1 MQERERRL
9 AGDQHELAPLLQRD
23 VGGALDQRSAGAMGD
38 RGERPHR
45 ARADHHAQCLHRPR
59 RRLGAAVRVIEQ
71 AHAAPITARR
81 LLQAGF
87 VLDPTFLGKQPPA
100 VRGDEQPGRHMIRRE
115 HLEQPH
121 GVRCSGGTGD
131 RENDYFYFTRLVEGK
146 NYPIYARKHGSVSAP
161 EEIMIDANALAEGKA
176 TFLIR
181 AWEVSSGE
189 DLLAFAADTTGGRV
203 SSIRF
208 KNLRTGEMLSD
219 VIPRAIGGIAW
230 AEDNRTLFYTKPDSV
245 SVRPYQ
251 VYRHRLGTPAA
262 TDQMVYEDKDET
274 YYVGVSKTKS
284 RAYIMIQSS
293 QTMAT
298 EYSYIRADQPD
309 APFRVLFPRERGHE
323 YQANHFG
330 DYFYILSNDHAKNF
344 RLMRTPVARPS
355 RANWEEVIP
364 HRADVLLED
373 FEFFK
378 DFLVLSERKDGLV
391 QLRVRPW
398 SGKGEYY
405 LDFGEPAYLAF
416 VSVNRE
422 FDTPLL
428 RYVYTSLTTPSSTY
442 DYDMRTKQKTLL
454 KRDQILGGFDPSN
467 YVTERFYTTARDGAR
482 VPVSLM
488 YKKGIARPAPLLLTG
503 YGSYGASSDPTFSS
517 DRLSLV
523 DRGFVFAIAHI
534 RGGSEMGRAWYE
546 NGRQLQKKNTF
557 NDFVDV
563 ADDLI
568 RRGYTS
574 SSKLFARGA
583 SAGGLLMGAVVNQ
596 RPELWRGVVAG
607 VPYVDVITTMSDST
621 IPLTTGEYDEWGNP
635 HDSTFYRYMLSY
647 SPYDNVERKAYPNL
661 LITAGLYDTQ
671 VLYVEPAKW
680 TAKLRAMKTDNHRLI
695 LRTNMEAG
703 HSGAS
708 GRYKRWHDVA
718 FEYAFLLDLAGLGGK
733 PTP

>member
-1 MQERERRL
+1 MPAPIRSLPLL
-9 AGDQHELAPLLQRD
+9 AVLFPGVILAQAPATATTTPSLAPPMAA
-23 VGGALDQRSAGAMGD
+23 V
-38 RGERPHR
+38 RPHR
-45 ARADHHAQCLHRPR
+45 FDEHGNVRIDQYYWLKERSNPEVIKYLEDENAYTKAVMAHTEPLQE
-59 RRLGAAVRVIEQ
+59 RLYEELKGRV
-71 AHAAPITARR
+71 
-81 LLQAGF
+81 LQNDQSVPF
-87 VLDPTFLGKQPPA
+87 
-100 VRGDEQPGRHMIRRE
+100 RE
-115 HLEQPH
+115 
-121 GVRCSGGTGD
+121 G
-131 RENDYFYFTRLVEGK
+131 NYFYYTRLVEGK
-146 NYPIYARKHGSVSAP
+146 NYPIYARKRGSVSAP

-219 VIPRAIGGIAW
+219 VVPRSIGGIAW

-251 VYRHRLGTPAA
+251 VYRHKLGTPAA

-274 YYVGVSKTKS
+274 YYVGVFKTKS

-309 APFRVLFPRERGHE
+309 APFKVIFPRERGHE
-323 YQANHFG
+323 YSANHFG

-344 RLMRTPVARPS
+344 RLMRTPVARPG
-355 RANWEEVIP
+355 RDNWQEVIP

-378 DFLVLSERKDGLV
+378 DYLVLTERKDGLV

-398 SGKGEYY
+398 SGQNEYY
-405 LDFGEPAYLAF
+405 LDFGEPAYLAY
-416 VSVNRE
+416 VSTNLE
-422 FDTPLL
+422 FDTPVL
-428 RYVYTSLTTPSSTY
+428 RYGYTSLTTPSSTY
-442 DYDMRTKQKTLL
+442 DYDMKTRQKTLL
-454 KRDQILGGFDPSN
+454 KRDQILGGFDPAN
-467 YVTERFYTTARDGAR
+467 YVSERFYTTARDGAR
-482 VPVSLM
+482 VPVSIV
-488 YKKGIARPAPLLLTG
+488 YRKGIARPGPLLLTG
-503 YGSYGASSDPTFSS
+503 YGSYGSSSDPTFSS
-517 DRLSLV
+517 DRLSLL
-523 DRGFVFAIAHI
+523 DRGFAFAIAHI

-574 SSKLFARGA
+574 SDRLFARGA
-583 SAGGLLMGAVVNQ
+583 SAGGLLMGAVVNM
-596 RPELWRGVVAG
+596 RPELFRGVIAG
-607 VPYVDVITTMSDST
+607 VPYVDVITTMMDST

-647 SPYDNVERKAYPNL
+647 SPYDHVERKAYPNL

-680 TAKLRAMKTDNHRLI
+680 TARLRAMKTDSNRLI

-703 HSGAS
+703 HGGAS

-718 FEYAFLLDLAGLGGK
+718 FEYAFLLDLVGLGGK

>member
-1 MQERERRL
+1 ML
-9 AGDQHELAPLLQRD
+9 ARVRSFALALAAFVPSSIVAQAPATSSAAP
-23 VGGALDQRSAGAMGD
+23 ALTPPVAAI
-38 RGERPHR
+38 RPHR
-45 ARADHHAQCLHRPR
+45 FDEFGTVRIDQYYWLKDRNNPEVIKYLEDENAYTKAVMAHTEALQG
-59 RRLGAAVRVIEQ
+59 RLYDELKGRV
-71 AHAAPITARR
+71 
-81 LLQAGF
+81 LQNDQSVPF
-87 VLDPTFLGKQPPA
+87 
-100 VRGDEQPGRHMIRRE
+100 RE
-115 HLEQPH
+115 
-121 GVRCSGGTGD
+121 G
-131 RENDYFYFTRLVEGK
+131 NYFYYTRLVEGK
-146 NYPIYARKHGSVSAP
+146 NYPIYARKRGSVSAP

-219 VIPRAIGGIAW
+219 VVPRAIGGIAW

-262 TDQMVYEDKDET
+262 ADQMVYEDKDET

-298 EYSYIRADQPD
+298 EYSYVRADQPE
-309 APFRVLFPRERGHE
+309 APFRVLIPRERGHE
-323 YQANHFG
+323 YYANHFG

-344 RLMRTPVARPS
+344 RLMRTPVARPG
-355 RANWEEVIP
+355 RDNWDEVIP
-364 HRADVLLED
+364 HRADVLVED
-373 FEFFK
+373 FEFFR
-378 DFLVLSERKDGLV
+378 DYLVLTERKDGLV

-398 SGKGEYY
+398 SGQNEYY
-405 LDFGEPAYLAF
+405 LDFGEPAYLAY
-416 VSVNRE
+416 VSTNLE
-422 FDTPLL
+422 FNTPVL
-428 RYVYTSLTTPSSTY
+428 RYGYTSLTTPSSTY
-442 DYDMRTKQKTLL
+442 DYDMKTRQKTLL
-454 KRDQILGGFDPSN
+454 KRDQILGGFDPAN
-467 YVTERFYTTARDGAR
+467 YVTERFFTTARDGAR
-482 VPVSLM
+482 VPVSLV
-488 YKKGIARPAPLLLTG
+488 YRKGIARPAPLLLTG
-503 YGSYGASSDPTFSS
+503 YGSYGSSSDPTFSS
-517 DRLSLV
+517 DRLSLL

-546 NGRQLQKKNTF
+546 NGRQLQKRNTF
-557 NDFVDV
+557 TDFIDV

-568 RRGYTS
+568 RRGYTAS
-574 SSKLFARGA
+574 NRLFARGA
-583 SAGGLLMGAVVNQ
+583 SAGGLLMGAVVNM
-596 RPELWRGVVAG
+596 RPELFRGVIAG

-680 TAKLRAMKTDNHRLI
+680 TARLRAMKTDSNRLI

-703 HSGAS
+703 HGGAS

-718 FEYAFLLDLAGLGGK
+718 FEYSFLLDLAGLGDK

>member
-1 MQERERRL
+1 MRL
-9 AGDQHELAPLLQRD
+9 TMSARIRSLALAFA
-23 VGGALDQRSAGAMGD
+23 ALGPWVILAQTPAASTTAAALTPPAAAV
-38 RGERPHR
+38 RPHR
-45 ARADHHAQCLHRPR
+45 FDEHGTVRIDSYYWLKERDNPDAIRYLQDENAYTKAVMAHTEALQE
-59 RRLGAAVRVIEQ
+59 RLYEELKGRV
-71 AHAAPITARR
+71 
-81 LLQAGF
+81 LQNDQSVPF
-87 VLDPTFLGKQPPA
+87 
-100 VRGDEQPGRHMIRRE
+100 RE
-115 HLEQPH
+115 
-121 GVRCSGGTGD
+121 R
-131 RENDYFYFTRLVEGK
+131 NYFYYTRLVEGK
-146 NYPIYARKHGSVSAP
+146 NYPIYARKRGSVSAP

-189 DLLAFAADTTGGRV
+189 ALIAFAVDTTGGRV

-219 VIPRAIGGIAW
+219 VVPRAIGGIAW

-251 VYRHRLGTPAA
+251 VYRHKLGTPAA

-309 APFRVLFPRERGHE
+309 APFKVLIPRERGHE
-323 YQANHFG
+323 YSANHFG
-330 DYFYILSNDHAKNF
+330 DDVYILANDHAKNF
-344 RLMRTPVARPS
+344 RLMRTPVAKPGRD
-355 RANWEEVIP
+355 NWQEVIP

-373 FEFFK
+373 FEFFR
-378 DFLVLSERKDGLV
+378 DFMVLTERKDGLV

-398 SGKGEYY
+398 NGTNEYY
-405 LDFGEPAYLAF
+405 LDFGEPAYLAY
-416 VSVNRE
+416 VSTNLE
-422 FDTPLL
+422 FDTPVL
-428 RYVYTSLTTPSSTY
+428 RYGYTSLTTPSSTY
-442 DYDMRTKQKTLL
+442 DYDMRTRQKTLL
-454 KRDQILGGFDPSN
+454 KRDQILGGFDPAN
-467 YVTERFYTTARDGAR
+467 YVTERLYTTARDGAR
-482 VPVSLM
+482 VPVSIV
-488 YKKGIARPAPLLLTG
+488 YRKSTARPAPLLLTG
-503 YGSYGASSDPTFSS
+503 YGSYGSSTDPTFSS
-517 DRLSLV
+517 DRLSLLN
-523 DRGFVFAIAHI
+523 RGFVFAIAHI

-557 NDFVDV
+557 TDFIDV

-574 SSKLFARGA
+574 PDRLFTRGA
-583 SAGGLLMGAVVNQ
+583 SAGGMLMGAVVNL
-596 RPELWRGVVAG
+596 RPELFKGVIAG
-607 VPYVDVITTMSDST
+607 VPYVDVITTMMDST

-671 VLYVEPAKW
+671 MLYVKPAKW
-680 TAKLRAMKTDNHRLI
+680 TAKVRAMKTDTNRLI

-703 HSGAS
+703 HGGSS

-718 FEYAFLLDLAGLGGK
+718 FEYAFLLDLAGLGDK

>member
-1 MQERERRL
+1 MPAPIRSL
-9 AGDQHELAPLLQRD
+9 PLLAVLFPGVILAQAPATAATTPSLTPPMAA
-23 VGGALDQRSAGAMGD
+23 V
-38 RGERPHR
+38 RPHR
-45 ARADHHAQCLHRPR
+45 FDEHGNVRIDQYYWLKERSNPEVIKYLEDENAYTKAVMAHTEPLQE
-59 RRLGAAVRVIEQ
+59 RLYEELKGRV
-71 AHAAPITARR
+71 
-81 LLQAGF
+81 LQNDQSVPF
-87 VLDPTFLGKQPPA
+87 
-100 VRGDEQPGRHMIRRE
+100 RE
-115 HLEQPH
+115 
-121 GVRCSGGTGD
+121 G
-131 RENDYFYFTRLVEGK
+131 NYFYYTRLVEGK
-146 NYPIYARKHGSVSAP
+146 NYPIYARKRGSVSAP

-219 VIPRAIGGIAW
+219 VVPRSIGGIAW

-251 VYRHRLGTPAA
+251 VYRHKLGTPAA

-274 YYVGVSKTKS
+274 YYVGVFKTKS

-309 APFRVLFPRERGHE
+309 APFKVIFPRERGHE
-323 YQANHFG
+323 YYANHFG

-344 RLMRTPVARPS
+344 RLMRTPVARPG
-355 RANWEEVIP
+355 RDNWQEVIP

-378 DFLVLSERKDGLV
+378 DYLVLTERKDGLV

-398 SGKGEYY
+398 SGQNEYY
-405 LDFGEPAYLAF
+405 LDFGEPAYLAY
-416 VSVNRE
+416 VSTNLE
-422 FDTPLL
+422 FDTPVL
-428 RYVYTSLTTPSSTY
+428 RYGYTSLTTPSSTY
-442 DYDMRTKQKTLL
+442 DYDMKTRQKTLL
-454 KRDQILGGFDPSN
+454 KRDQILGGFDPAN
-467 YVTERFYTTARDGAR
+467 YVSERFYTTARDGAR
-482 VPVSLM
+482 VPVSIV
-488 YKKGIARPAPLLLTG
+488 YRKGIARPGPLLLTG
-503 YGSYGASSDPTFSS
+503 YGSYGSSSDPTFSS
-517 DRLSLV
+517 DRLSLL
-523 DRGFVFAIAHI
+523 DRGFAFAIAHI

-546 NGRQLQKKNTF
+546 NGRQLQKKNSF

-574 SSKLFARGA
+574 SDRLFARGA
-583 SAGGLLMGAVVNQ
+583 SAGGLLMGAVVNM
-596 RPELWRGVVAG
+596 RPELFRGVIAG
-607 VPYVDVITTMSDST
+607 VPYVDVITTMMDST

-647 SPYDNVERKAYPNL
+647 SPYDHVERKAYPNL

-680 TAKLRAMKTDNHRLI
+680 TARLRAMKTDSNRLI

-703 HSGAS
+703 HGGAS

-718 FEYAFLLDLAGLGGK
+718 FEYAFLLDLVGLGGK

>member
-1 MQERERRL
+1 MPARIRSL
-9 AGDQHELAPLLQRD
+9 AFALAAFIPATLFAQQTPATATATPSLTPP
-23 VGGALDQRSAGAMGD
+23 VAAV
-38 RGERPHR
+38 RPHR
-45 ARADHHAQCLHRPR
+45 FDEFGTVRIDPYYWLKERSNPEVIKYLEDENAYTKAVMAHTEALQG
-59 RRLGAAVRVIEQ
+59 RLYDELKGRV
-71 AHAAPITARR
+71 
-81 LLQAGF
+81 LQNDQSVPF
-87 VLDPTFLGKQPPA
+87 
-100 VRGDEQPGRHMIRRE
+100 RE
-115 HLEQPH
+115 
-121 GVRCSGGTGD
+121 G
-131 RENDYFYFTRLVEGK
+131 NYFYYTRLVDGK
-146 NYPIYARKHGSVSAP
+146 NYPIYARKRGSVSAP

-219 VIPRAIGGIAW
+219 VIPRSIGGIAW

-262 TDQMVYEDKDET
+262 SDPMVYEDKDET

-309 APFRVLFPRERGHE
+309 APFKVLFPRERGHE
-323 YQANHFG
+323 YYANHFG
-330 DYFYILSNDHAKNF
+330 DYFYVLSNDHAKNF
-344 RLMRTPVARPS
+344 RLMRTPVARPG
-355 RANWEEVIP
+355 RVNWEEVIP

-373 FEFFK
+373 FEFFR
-378 DFLVLSERKDGLV
+378 DFLVLSERKDGLM

-398 SGKGEYY
+398 SGQNEYY
-405 LDFGEPAYLAF
+405 LDFGEPAYLAY
-416 VSVNRE
+416 VSTNLE
-422 FDTPLL
+422 FNTPVL
-428 RYVYTSLTTPSSTY
+428 RYGYTSLTTPSSTY
-442 DYDMRTKQKTLL
+442 DFDMRTKQKTLL

-467 YVTERFYTTARDGAR
+467 YVTERFFTTARDGAR
-482 VPVSLM
+482 VPVSLV
-488 YKKGIARPAPLLLTG
+488 YRKGIARPAPLLLTG
-503 YGSYGASSDPTFSS
+503 YGSYGSSSDPTFSS
-517 DRLSLV
+517 DRLSLL

-557 NDFVDV
+557 TDFIDV

-574 SSKLFARGA
+574 PNRLFARGA
-583 SAGGLLMGAVVNQ
+583 SAGGLLMGAVVNM
-596 RPELWRGVVAG
+596 RPELFRGIIAG

-680 TAKLRAMKTDNHRLI
+680 TARLRAMKTDSNRLI

-703 HSGAS
+703 HGGAS
-708 GRYKRWHDVA
+708 GRYKRWRDVA
-718 FEYAFLLDLAGLGGK
+718 FEYAFLLDLAGLGDK

>member
-1 MQERERRL
+1 MITYTRFL
-9 AGDQHELAPLLQRD
+9 ALAAFLPATLLAQQTPTTAAAAP
-23 VGGALDQRSAGAMGD
+23 ALTPPVAAV
-38 RGERPHR
+38 RPHR
-45 ARADHHAQCLHRPR
+45 FDEFGTVRIDPYYWLKERSNPEVIKYLEDENAYTKAVMAHTEALQG
-59 RRLGAAVRVIEQ
+59 RLYDELKGRV
-71 AHAAPITARR
+71 
-81 LLQAGF
+81 LQNDQSVPF
-87 VLDPTFLGKQPPA
+87 
-100 VRGDEQPGRHMIRRE
+100 RE
-115 HLEQPH
+115 
-121 GVRCSGGTGD
+121 G
-131 RENDYFYFTRLVEGK
+131 NYFYYTRLVEGK
-146 NYPIYARKHGSVSAP
+146 NYPIYARKRGSVSAP
-161 EEIMIDANALAEGKA
+161 EEIMIDANVLAEGKA

-203 SSIRF
+203 SAIRF
-208 KNLRTGEMLSD
+208 KNLRTGEMLAD

-262 TDQMVYEDKDET
+262 SDQMVYEDKDET

-309 APFRVLFPRERGHE
+309 APFKVIFPRERGHE
-323 YQANHFG
+323 YYADHFG

-344 RLMRTPVARPS
+344 RLMRTPVAKPGRD
-355 RANWEEVIP
+355 NWEEVIP
-364 HRADVLLED
+364 HRADVLLEG
-373 FEFFK
+373 FEFFR

-398 SGKGEYY
+398 SGQNEYY
-405 LDFGEPAYLAF
+405 LDFGEPAYLAY
-416 VSVNRE
+416 VSTNLE
-422 FDTPLL
+422 FNTPVL
-428 RYVYTSLTTPSSTY
+428 RYGYTSLTTPSSTY
-442 DYDMRTKQKTLL
+442 DFDMRTKQKTLL

-467 YVTERFYTTARDGAR
+467 YITERFFTTARDGAR
-482 VPVSLM
+482 VPVSLV
-488 YKKGIARPAPLLLTG
+488 YRKGIARPAPLLLTG
-503 YGSYGASSDPTFSS
+503 YGSYGSSSDPTFSS
-517 DRLSLV
+517 DRLSLL

-557 NDFVDV
+557 TDFIDV

-574 SSKLFARGA
+574 SNRLFARGA
-583 SAGGLLMGAVVNQ
+583 SAGGLLMGAVVNM
-596 RPELWRGVVAG
+596 RPELWRGVIAG

-680 TAKLRAMKTDNHRLI
+680 TARLRAMKTDNNRLI

-703 HSGAS
+703 HAGAS

-718 FEYAFLLDLAGLGGK
+718 FEYAFLLDLAGLGDK

>member
-1 MQERERRL
+1 MLFRIRAFAL
-9 AGDQHELAPLLQRD
+9 ALVAFAPAVIRAQTPAVSAPAAALTPPLAA
-23 VGGALDQRSAGAMGD
+23 V
-38 RGERPHR
+38 RPHR
-45 ARADHHAQCLHRPR
+45 FDEFGTVRIDNYYWLKERSNPEVIKYLEDENAYTKAVMAHTQALQD
-59 RRLGAAVRVIEQ
+59 RLYEEMKGRV
-71 AHAAPITARR
+71 
-81 LLQAGF
+81 LQNDQSVPF
-87 VLDPTFLGKQPPA
+87 
-100 VRGDEQPGRHMIRRE
+100 RE
-115 HLEQPH
+115 
-121 GVRCSGGTGD
+121 G
-131 RENDYFYFTRLVEGK
+131 NYFYYTRLVEGK
-146 NYPIYARKHGSVSAP
+146 NYPIYARKRGALNAP
-161 EEIMIDANALAEGKA
+161 EEIMIDANVLAEGKS

-181 AWEVSSGE
+181 AWDVSSAG
-189 DLLAFAADTTGGRV
+189 DILAFAADTTGGRV
-203 SSIRF
+203 SAIRF

-219 VIPRAIGGIAW
+219 VIPRSIGGIAW
-230 AEDNRTLFYTKPDSV
+230 AEDNRTIFYTKPDAV

-251 VYRHRLGTPAA
+251 VYRHKLGTPAA
-262 TDQMVYEDKDET
+262 SDQMVYEDKDET
-274 YYVGVSKTKS
+274 YYVSVFKTKS

-309 APFRVLFPRERGHE
+309 APFKVLIPRERGHE
-323 YQANHFG
+323 YSANHFG

-344 RLMRTPVARPS
+344 RLMRTPVAKPGRD
-355 RANWEEVIP
+355 NWEEVIP

-373 FEFFK
+373 FEFFR
-378 DFLVLSERKDGLV
+378 DYLVLTERKDGLV

-398 SGKGEYY
+398 SGTNEYY

-416 VSVNRE
+416 VSTNRE

-442 DYDMRTKQKTLL
+442 DYDMRTKQKTLV
-454 KRDQILGGFDPSN
+454 KRDQILGGFDPAN

-680 TAKLRAMKTDNHRLI
+680 TARLRAMKTDTNRLI

-708 GRYKRWHDVA
+708 GRYKRWRDVA
-718 FEYAFLLDLAGLGGK
+718 FEYAFLLDLAGLGDK

>member
-1 MQERERRL
+1 MQSRIRL
-9 AGDQHELAPLLQRD
+9 ILA
-23 VGGALDQRSAGAMGD
+23 VTALVPGVALAQATATTTATALTPPVAAV
-38 RGERPHR
+38 RPHR
-45 ARADHHAQCLHRPR
+45 FDEH
-59 RRLGAAVRVIEQ
+59 GNVRVDPYYWLKDRSNPEVIKYLEDENAYTKGVM
-71 AHAAPITARR
+71 AHTEALQER
-81 LLQAGF
+81 LYEELKGRVLQNDQSVPF
-87 VLDPTFLGKQPPA
+87 
-100 VRGDEQPGRHMIRRE
+100 RE
-115 HLEQPH
+115 
-121 GVRCSGGTGD
+121 G
-131 RENDYFYFTRLVEGK
+131 NYFYYTRLIEGK
-146 NYPIYARKHGSVSAP
+146 NYPIYARKRGSVSAP

-208 KNLRTGEMLSD
+208 KNLRTGELLSD
-219 VIPRAIGGIAW
+219 IVPRAIGGIAW

-274 YYVGVSKTKS
+274 YYVGVFKTKS

-309 APFRVLFPRERGHE
+309 APFKVLIPRERGHE
-323 YQANHFG
+323 YSANHFG
-330 DYFYILSNDHAKNF
+330 AYFYILSNDHAKNF
-344 RLMRTPVARPS
+344 RLMRTPVAHPGRG
-355 RANWEEVIP
+355 NWEEVIP
-364 HRADVLLED
+364 HRPDVLIED

-378 DFLVLSERKDGLV
+378 DFLVLTERKDGLV

-398 SGKGEYY
+398 SGGNEYY
-405 LDFGEPAYLAF
+405 LDFGEPAYLAY
-416 VSVNRE
+416 VSTNLE
-422 FDTPLL
+422 FDTPVL
-428 RYVYTSLTTPSSTY
+428 RYGYTSLTTPSSTY
-442 DYDMRTKQKTLL
+442 DYDMRTRQKTLL
-454 KRDQILGGFDPSN
+454 KRDQILGGFDPAN
-467 YVTERFYTTARDGAR
+467 YVTERYFTTARDGAR
-482 VPVSLM
+482 VPVSLV
-488 YKKGIARPAPLLLTG
+488 YRKGMARPAPLLLTG
-503 YGSYGASSDPTFSS
+503 YGSYGSSSDPTFSS
-517 DRLSLV
+517 DRLSLL
-523 DRGFVFAIAHI
+523 DRGFAFAIAHI

-574 SSKLFARGA
+574 PDRLFARGA
-583 SAGGLLMGAVVNQ
+583 SAGGLLMGAVVNM
-596 RPELWRGVVAG
+596 RPELFRGVIAG
-607 VPYVDVITTMSDST
+607 VPYVDVITTMMDST

-647 SPYDNVERKAYPNL
+647 SPYDHVEQKAYPNL

-680 TAKLRAMKTDNHRLI
+680 TARLRAMKTDSNRLI

-703 HSGAS
+703 HGGAS
-708 GRYKRWHDVA
+708 GRYKRWRDVA
-718 FEYAFLLDLAGLGGK
+718 FEYAFLLDLAGLGDK

>member
-1 MQERERRL
+1 MLSYTRCL
-9 AGDQHELAPLLQRD
+9 AFAAFVPTFVVAQQTPTTSPAAP
-23 VGGALDQRSAGAMGD
+23 ALTPPVAA
-38 RGERPHR
+38 ERPHR
-45 ARADHHAQCLHRPR
+45 FDEFGTVRIDQYYWLKDRNNPEVIKYLEDENAYTKAVMAHTEALQG
-59 RRLGAAVRVIEQ
+59 RLYDELKGRV
-71 AHAAPITARR
+71 
-81 LLQAGF
+81 LQNDQSVPF
-87 VLDPTFLGKQPPA
+87 
-100 VRGDEQPGRHMIRRE
+100 RE
-115 HLEQPH
+115 
-121 GVRCSGGTGD
+121 G
-131 RENDYFYFTRLVEGK
+131 NYFYYTRLVEGK
-146 NYPIYARKHGSVSAP
+146 NYPIYARKRGSVSAP

-181 AWEVSSGE
+181 GWDVSSGE
-189 DLLAFAADTTGGRV
+189 DLLAFAVDTTGGRV

-219 VIPRAIGGIAW
+219 VVPRSIGGIAW

-251 VYRHRLGTPAA
+251 VYRHKLGTPAA

-309 APFRVLFPRERGHE
+309 APFKVIFPRERGHE
-323 YQANHFG
+323 YYANHFG

-344 RLMRTPVARPS
+344 RLMRTPVARPG
-355 RANWEEVIP
+355 RDNWEEVIP

-373 FEFFK
+373 FEFFR
-378 DFLVLSERKDGLV
+378 DYLVLTERKDGLV

-398 SGKGEYY
+398 TVGGQNEYY
-405 LDFGEPAYLAF
+405 LDFGEPAYLAY
-416 VSVNRE
+416 VSTNLE
-422 FDTPLL
+422 FNTPVL
-428 RYVYTSLTTPSSTY
+428 RYGYTSLTTPSSTY
-442 DYDMRTKQKTLL
+442 DYDMKTRQKTLL
-454 KRDQILGGFDPSN
+454 KRDQILGGFDPAN
-467 YVTERFYTTARDGAR
+467 YVTERFFTTARDGAR
-482 VPVSLM
+482 VPVSLV
-488 YKKGIARPAPLLLTG
+488 YRKGIARPAPLLLTG
-503 YGSYGASSDPTFSS
+503 YGSYGSSSDPTFSS
-517 DRLSLV
+517 DRLSLL

-557 NDFVDV
+557 TDFIDV

-568 RRGYTS
+568 RRGYTAS
-574 SSKLFARGA
+574 NRLFARGA
-583 SAGGLLMGAVVNQ
+583 SAGGLLMGAVVNM
-596 RPELWRGVVAG
+596 RPELFRGVIAG

-647 SPYDNVERKAYPNL
+647 SPYDNVQRKAYPNL

-680 TAKLRAMKTDNHRLI
+680 TARLRAMKTDNNRLI

-703 HSGAS
+703 HGGAS

-718 FEYAFLLDLAGLGGK
+718 FEYAFLLDLAGLGDK

>member
-1 MQERERRL
+1 MLFRIRAFAL
-9 AGDQHELAPLLQRD
+9 ALVAFAPAVVRAQTPAVSAPAAALTPPLAA
-23 VGGALDQRSAGAMGD
+23 V
-38 RGERPHR
+38 RPHR
-45 ARADHHAQCLHRPR
+45 FDEFGTVRIDNYYWLKERSNPEVIKYLEDENAYTKAVMAHTQALQD
-59 RRLGAAVRVIEQ
+59 RLYEEMKGRV
-71 AHAAPITARR
+71 
-81 LLQAGF
+81 LQNDQSVPF
-87 VLDPTFLGKQPPA
+87 
-100 VRGDEQPGRHMIRRE
+100 RE
-115 HLEQPH
+115 
-121 GVRCSGGTGD
+121 G
-131 RENDYFYFTRLVEGK
+131 NYFYYTRLVEGK
-146 NYPIYARKHGSVSAP
+146 NYPIYARKRGALNAP
-161 EEIMIDANALAEGKA
+161 EEIMIDANVLAEGKS

-181 AWEVSSGE
+181 AWDVSSAG
-189 DLLAFAADTTGGRV
+189 DILAFAADTTGGRV
-203 SSIRF
+203 SAIRF

-219 VIPRAIGGIAW
+219 VIPRSIGGIAW
-230 AEDNRTLFYTKPDSV
+230 AEENRTIFYTKPDSV

-251 VYRHRLGTPAA
+251 VYRHKLGTPAA
-262 TDQMVYEDKDET
+262 SDQMVYEDKDET
-274 YYVGVSKTKS
+274 YYVSVFKTKS

-293 QTMAT
+293 QTLAT
-298 EYSYIRADQPD
+298 EYSYIRADQPE
-309 APFRVLFPRERGHE
+309 AAFRVLIPRERGHE
-323 YQANHFG
+323 YYANHFG
-330 DYFYILSNDHAKNF
+330 DYFYLLSNDHAKNF
-344 RLMRTPVARPS
+344 RLMRTPVARPG

-364 HRADVLLED
+364 HRPDVLLED

-378 DFLVLSERKDGLV
+378 DFLVVSERKDGLV

-398 SGKGEYY
+398 SGGGRGEYY

-416 VSVNRE
+416 VSTNRE

-454 KRDQILGGFDPSN
+454 KRDQILGGFDPAN

-574 SSKLFARGA
+574 SSKLFARVA

-680 TAKLRAMKTDNHRLI
+680 TARLRAMKTDTNRLI

-708 GRYKRWHDVA
+708 GRYKRWRDVA
-718 FEYAFLLDLAGLGGK
+718 FEYAFLLDLAGLGDK

>member
-1 MQERERRL
+1 MPARIRSL
-9 AGDQHELAPLLQRD
+9 ALALAAFIPATVVAQQAPTTSPAAP
-23 VGGALDQRSAGAMGD
+23 ALTPPMAAV
-38 RGERPHR
+38 RPHR
-45 ARADHHAQCLHRPR
+45 FDEHGKVRIDQYYWLKDRNNPEVIKYLEDENAYTKAVMAHTQALQD
-59 RRLGAAVRVIEQ
+59 RLYEELKGRV
-71 AHAAPITARR
+71 
-81 LLQAGF
+81 LQNDQSVPF
-87 VLDPTFLGKQPPA
+87 
-100 VRGDEQPGRHMIRRE
+100 RE
-115 HLEQPH
+115 
-121 GVRCSGGTGD
+121 G
-131 RENDYFYFTRLVEGK
+131 NYFYYTRLVEGK
-146 NYPIYARKHGSVSAP
+146 NYPIYARKRGSVRAP

-219 VIPRAIGGIAW
+219 VVPRSIGGIAW
-230 AEDNRTLFYTKPDSV
+230 AEDNRTLFYTKPDPV

-284 RAYIMIQSS
+284 RSYIMIQSS

-298 EYSYIRADQPD
+298 EYSYVRADQPE
-309 APFRVLFPRERGHE
+309 APFRVLIPRERGHE
-323 YQANHFG
+323 YYANHFG

-344 RLMRTPVARPS
+344 RLMRTPVAKPGRD
-355 RANWEEVIP
+355 NWQEVIP
-364 HRADVLLED
+364 HRAAVLIED
-373 FEFFK
+373 FEFFR
-378 DFLVLSERKDGLV
+378 DYLVLTERKDGLV

-398 SGKGEYY
+398 TGQNEYY
-405 LDFGEPAYLAF
+405 LDFGEPAYLAY
-416 VSVNRE
+416 VSTNLE
-422 FDTPLL
+422 FDTPVL
-428 RYVYTSLTTPSSTY
+428 RYGYTSLTTPSSTY
-442 DYDMRTKQKTLL
+442 DYDMKTRQKTLL
-454 KRDQILGGFDPSN
+454 KRDQILGGFDPAN
-467 YVTERFYTTARDGAR
+467 YVTERFWTTARDGAR
-482 VPVSLM
+482 VPVSLV
-488 YKKGIARPAPLLLTG
+488 YRKGTARPAPLLLTG
-503 YGSYGASSDPTFSS
+503 YGSYGSSSDPTFSS
-517 DRLSLV
+517 DRLSLL

-557 NDFVDV
+557 TDFIDV

-574 SSKLFARGA
+574 SNRLFARGA
-583 SAGGLLMGAVVNQ
+583 SAGGLLMGAVVNM
-596 RPELWRGVVAG
+596 RPELFRGVIAG

-635 HDSTFYRYMLSY
+635 HDSTFYQYMLSY

-680 TAKLRAMKTDNHRLI
+680 TARLRAMKTDNNRLI

-703 HSGAS
+703 HGGAS

-718 FEYAFLLDLAGLGGK
+718 FEYAFLLDLAGLGDK